1 MSRLGTFYN
10 AMNGDA
16 NKKQVEEW
24 GSTTHPSAWKD
35 LVALG
40 HVYVQPDLPVG
51 LDSHDIHDEN
61 SAHLQNLQYELLRT
75 KLFKIDRDLRA

>member
-1 MSRLGTFYN
+1 MFRLGTFYN
-10 AMNGDA
+10 AMIGDD

-51 LDSHDIHDEN
+51 LDLNDIRDAN
-61 SAHLQNLQYELLRT
+61 GIHLQNLQYELLKT